1 MALFGAKKLAELRA
15 ARRLVAL
22 GLVAV
27 ACALGVWATV
37 AASGPPGSARLVV
50 DGGIVRAHTLPGD
63 RLLAGPVLL
72 DNRAVWIEA
81 HQRLLVRS
89 LDLHGHISTLFS
101 TSAAPGAPKGTA
113 WPFYVQSIAASD
125 GRIAFVES
133 VIPCSAP
140 PHTRR
145 CFPSTGEGQPADS
158 VTLFAG
164 RPGSIRPVES
174 LLHPGGHCR
183 RPPAP
188 TSVAITDAGLVDAES
203 APLCHPEFPRL
214 VLRSFSGRLV
224 RVLARGLP
232 ETKQFAAAGDRVAL
246 IRHSESGA
254 PDELRIV
261 RLSTGR
267 TVLRLHERC
276 LQTIH
281 DLALD
286 RLGRFALLS
295 AEPHPGSCQQQ
306 RGITL
311 RIGQIGHG
319 RLRIL
324 ASAAIGS
331 TQGYAPLAIAGEHVA
346 YGRLTGRSRTEM
358 QVLVAAPGAA
368 PTPIPGMKYNGFL
381 ALGAQVAFNGRLLA
395 SAHNDTV
402 QLALLRR
409 R

>member
-1 MALFGAKKLAELRA
+1 M
-15 ARRLVAL
+15 

-27 ACALGVWATV
+27 ACALGEWALS
-37 AASGPPGSARLVV
+37 AAPGSGAAGLVV

-89 LDLHGHISTLFS
+89 LDVQGHTSTLFS
-101 TSAAPGAPKGTA
+101 TSAAPGAAKGTV
-113 WPFYVQSIAASD
+113 WPYYVQSIAAGD

-145 CFPSTGEGQPADS
+145 CFQSTGEGQPADS

-164 RPGSIRPVES
+164 RPGDIRPVEA
-174 LLHPGGHCR
+174 LLHPSRHCHGT
-183 RPPAP
+183 PAP
-188 TSVAITDAGLVDAES
+188 TSVAIADAGLLDDES
-203 APLCHPEFPRL
+203 SPLCHAGVPRL

-232 ETKQFAAAGDRVAL
+232 ETKQFVAAGDWMAL
-246 IRHSESGA
+246 VRPSETGA

-267 TVLRLHERC
+267 TGLRLRERC

-295 AEPHPGSCQQQ
+295 AGPHTGSCQQQ
-306 RGITL
+306 GGNTL
-311 RIGQIGHG
+311 RIGQIGQS

-324 ASAAIGS
+324 ARAVEPN
-331 TQGYAPLAIAGEHVA
+331 QGYAPLAIAGEHVA
-346 YGRLTGRSRTEM
+346 YGRLTGRSPTDM
-358 QVLVAAPGAA
+358 QVLVAAPGTA
-368 PTPIPGMKYNGFL
+368 PTPIPGMKFDGFL
-381 ALGAQVAFNGRLLA
+381 ALSADVAFNGRLLT
-395 SAHNDTV
+395 SVHNDTV
-402 QLALLRR
+402 QLARLHNH
-409 R
+409 

>member
-1 MALFGAKKLAELRA
+1 MHLSRAKKFSASHTAQRLA
-15 ARRLVAL
+15 AL

-27 ACALGVWATV
+27 ACALGGWATL
-37 AASGPPGSARLVV
+37 AASGSPGSTRLVV
-50 DGGIVRAHTLPGD
+50 DGGIVRVHTLPGD

-72 DNRAVWIEA
+72 DNRAIWIEA

-89 LDLHGHISTLFS
+89 LDMHGHTSTLFS
-101 TSAAPGAPKGTA
+101 TSATPGAPKGA
-113 WPFYVQSIAASD
+113 VWPFHVQSIAAGD

-174 LLHPGGHCR
+174 LLHPSLHCH

-188 TSVAITDAGLVDAES
+188 TSVAITDAGLVDDES
-203 APLCHPEFPRL
+203 SPLCHPGVPRL
-214 VLRSFSGRLV
+214 VLRSFSGQLV

-232 ETKQFAAAGDRVAL
+232 ETKQFVAAGDWVAL
-246 IRHSESGA
+246 IRHSESRA

-261 RLSTGR
+261 RLSTGL

-295 AEPHPGSCQQQ
+295 AGPHPGSCQQQ
-306 RGITL
+306 HGITL

-319 RLRIL
+319 RLRVI
-324 ASAAIGS
+324 ASAAIGPN
-331 TQGYAPLAIAGEHVA
+331 QGYAPLTIAGEHVA
-346 YGRLTGRSRTEM
+346 YGRLTDRSHTDM

-368 PTPIPGMKYNGFL
+368 PTPIPGMKYDGFL